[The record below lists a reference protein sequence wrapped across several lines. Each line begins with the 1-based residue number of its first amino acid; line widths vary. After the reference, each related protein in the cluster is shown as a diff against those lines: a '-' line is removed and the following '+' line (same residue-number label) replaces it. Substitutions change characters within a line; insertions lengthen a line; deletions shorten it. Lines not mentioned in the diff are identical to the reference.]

1 MTTEIRINS
10 IWSWIYNK
18 TIALEKRHFR
28 GRFAVSYFLKWLRQ
42 HKINKTKKFTDLP
55 LVSTKIEGQN
65 LIVPLAHNLAFYKE
79 RYKQYD
85 KHIIQIC
92 QYVQSLLGDLAFID
106 VGANV
111 GDTVINLG
119 IIERARYLCIEGDE
133 FYYNLLN
140 CNLANYKYAYKA
152 INCFLTDEIGAK
164 AHYQVEHAVSSAKL
178 TNTDVPQNG
187 GGGVFFK
194 RLDDIV
200 EGEGF
205 VPNILKI
212 DTDGFD
218 FKVLRGCNKILQ
230 DMKPVIFFEW
240 WSIRLKEL
248 NEDPVSIF
256 DYLRNFGY
264 QRALFF
270 DNYGKEFVSLALY
283 EKDNL
288 RTLSEYS
295 CDLTSQIRHYDVL
308 LFHEKSQLSIDG
320 FRKWIDMNP

>member
-1 MTTEIRINS
+1 MTTEIRVNS

-28 GRFAVSYFLKWLRQ
+28 GRFAVSYFFKWLRQ
-42 HKINKTKKFTDLP
+42 HKINKTKNFTDLP

-140 CNLANYKYAYKA
+140 YNLANYKYAYKA

-178 TNTDVPQNG
+178 TNTDVPPNG
-187 GGGVFFK
+187 GGYFLSVW
-194 RLDDIV
+194 
-200 EGEGF
+200 
-205 VPNILKI
+205 
-212 DTDGFD
+212 
-218 FKVLRGCNKILQ
+218 
-230 DMKPVIFFEW
+230 M
-240 WSIRLKEL
+240 
-248 NEDPVSIF
+248 
-256 DYLRNFGY
+256 
-264 QRALFF
+264 
-270 DNYGKEFVSLALY
+270 
-283 EKDNL
+283 
-288 RTLSEYS
+288 TLWKAKGL
-295 CDLTSQIRHYDVL
+295 CQI
-308 LFHEKSQLSIDG
+308 S
-320 FRKWIDMNP
+320 

>member
-1 MTTEIRINS
+1 M
-10 IWSWIYNK
+10 
-18 TIALEKRHFR
+18 
-28 GRFAVSYFLKWLRQ
+28 
-42 HKINKTKKFTDLP
+42 
-55 LVSTKIEGQN
+55 
-65 LIVPLAHNLAFYKE
+65 
-79 RYKQYD
+79 
-85 KHIIQIC
+85 
-92 QYVQSLLGDLAFID
+92 
-106 VGANV
+106 
-111 GDTVINLG
+111 
-119 IIERARYLCIEGDE
+119 
-133 FYYNLLN
+133 
-140 CNLANYKYAYKA
+140 
-152 INCFLTDEIGAK
+152 
-164 AHYQVEHAVSSAKL
+164 
-178 TNTDVPQNG
+178 
-187 GGGVFFK
+187 
-194 RLDDIV
+194 

-270 DNYGKEFVSLALY
+270 DNYGKEFVSLALH